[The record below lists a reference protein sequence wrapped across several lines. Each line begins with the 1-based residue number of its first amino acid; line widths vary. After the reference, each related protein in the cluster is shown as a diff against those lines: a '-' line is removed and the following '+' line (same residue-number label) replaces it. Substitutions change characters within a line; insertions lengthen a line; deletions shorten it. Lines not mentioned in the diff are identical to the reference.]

1 MRNVKPHLRGRSFR
15 SVAMATAVVMLFGLA
30 ASAASYARTTL
41 KQLTQRAVAVVEV
54 EVLDHNYPEMK
65 PTDTFPRTHVNVQV
79 LRSLKGN
86 LSDAIELDLPGG
98 INGDTI
104 GYVPDAPDFRKG
116 DRAIVFVKEP
126 EAGHYMVQ
134 DLGLGKFN
142 VVERNGKKFVEN
154 PVCPQAIAPGSKLEN
169 QSDVDATLL
178 TKSIPYATFC
188 QMVEAYAAGKE
199 AAIDPSELAAKLPGA
214 SADSAQVPSVVANAA
229 AMREAAELRRGWLI
243 LGLIV
248 ATVAFISALLVY
260 RRKRK
265 LATARAVVAIL
276 FGATLAGVIFGGA
289 GAHAFVTFD
298 QKTVWNLDVPIAG
311 KVAGQKII
319 WKQTPAV
326 SKTNANVFPLV
337 QGSFDKW
344 ASVTGSRL
352 SFTTGTSNTTTA
364 SSNDAENIVAW
375 TTTPSNDFSAS
386 TLAITF
392 SSFSAGTVSNFRDG
406 DIIFNDR
413 DFNWGAGG
421 QGNASSVS
429 LHEIGHF
436 VGLNHTTDKTTVM
449 FPFDGGLT
457 QLSADEIAAA
467 QELYPGTNPGGTSGT
482 PPPPPPPTPP
492 APPVANASASPT
504 SGLPGTTVSFTSTGS
519 AAGTSGSPIATF
531 AWAFGD
537 GATATGATVSH
548 TYTVPGTFSASLT
561 VTDGNGT
568 TAASTVTI
576 QIGQVSDPTKASFKL
591 AFNATGKDNFTAAF
605 SNSALIG
612 VRAPKGGGSILH
624 GSVTIGDQPWLF
636 DFDTA
641 KLKSTNREG
650 PKISVNDKTGILTLQ
665 IKSAD
670 LREVLGGHGAINA
683 DVLGQ
688 TINVPVQIWFGD
700 GEPLYVVGVIP
711 FTYTSK
717 KDKSGSGKF

>member
-1 MRNVKPHLRGRSFR
+1 
-15 SVAMATAVVMLFGLA
+15 
-30 ASAASYARTTL
+30 
-41 KQLTQRAVAVVEV
+41 
-54 EVLDHNYPEMK
+54 
-65 PTDTFPRTHVNVQV
+65 
-79 LRSLKGN
+79 
-86 LSDAIELDLPGG
+86 
-98 INGDTI
+98 
-104 GYVPDAPDFRKG
+104 
-116 DRAIVFVKEP
+116 
-126 EAGHYMVQ
+126 MVQ

-142 VVERNGKKFVEN
+142 VVERNGRKFVEN
-154 PVCPQAIAPGSKLEN
+154 PVCPQAIAPGTKLEN
-169 QSDVDATLL
+169 QHDVDATLL

-188 QMVEAYAAGKE
+188 QLVEAYAAGKE
-199 AAIDPSELAAKLPGA
+199 PALDPSELAAKLPGA
-214 SADSAQVPSVVANAA
+214 SAESGKVPSVVANAT

-248 ATVAFISALLVY
+248 ATVAFASALLVY

-265 LATARAVVAIL
+265 LATARAMVAIL
-276 FGATLAGVIFGGA
+276 FGATLAGALFGGV

-298 QKTVWNLDVPIAG
+298 QKTVWNLDVPIPS

-326 SKTNANVFPLV
+326 SKTNANVFTQV

-344 ASVTGSRL
+344 ASVAGSRL
-352 SFTTGTSNTTTA
+352 SFTAGTSNTITA
-364 SSNDAENIVAW
+364 SSNDTENIIAW
-375 TTTPSNDFSAS
+375 TTSPSNDFSS
-386 TLAITF
+386 GTLAITF
-392 SSFSAGTVSNFRDG
+392 SSFSAGAVSNFKDG

-413 DFNWGAGG
+413 DFSWGAGG

-436 VGLNHTTDKTTVM
+436 IGLNHTTDMKTVM

-457 QLSADEIAAA
+457 QLSSDEIAAA
-467 QELYPGTNPGGTSGT
+467 QALYPGTNQGGTSGT
-482 PPPPPPPTPP
+482 PPTPPPPAPPTPP
-492 APPVANASASPT
+492 VASASGSPT
-504 SGLPGTTVSFTSTGS
+504 SGLPGTTVSFTSAGS

-531 AWAFGD
+531 AWTFGD

-548 TYTVPGTFSASLT
+548 TYTTPGTFSASLT

-568 TAASTVTI
+568 SAAATVTI
-576 QIGQVSDPTKASFKL
+576 QIGEVSDPTKASFKL
-591 AFNATGKDNFTAAF
+591 LFNTTGKDTFTAAF

-612 VRAPKGGGSILH
+612 IRAAKGEGTTLH

-650 PKISVNDKTGILTLQ
+650 PKISVNDKSGILTLQ

-700 GEPLYVVGVIP
+700 GEPLYVFGVIP
-711 FTYTSK
+711 FTYSSK
-717 KDKSGSGKF
+717 KNKNGSGKF